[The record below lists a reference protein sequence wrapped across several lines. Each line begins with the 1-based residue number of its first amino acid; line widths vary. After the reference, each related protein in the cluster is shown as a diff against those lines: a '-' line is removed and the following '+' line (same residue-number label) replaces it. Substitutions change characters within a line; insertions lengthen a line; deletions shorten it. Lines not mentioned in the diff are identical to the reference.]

1 MKLPYVQLV
10 NSVFIFADTCRIH
23 SAVLSTGGTSASCF
37 NGFLFSLP
45 THLRRVWRGNKR
57 AGGGLKK
64 RQRNITTLVDMCV
77 FVVVR
82 DQDFPSPHVGL
93 MTVFRL
99 PLFFKSI
106 FNCAVSAVINFFFVT
121 VFPFRHNQAYCHS
134 AAVCLFLFSKK
145 KAFLTFSNKHIF
157 VQAGLHEVNA
167 D

>member
-37 NGFLFSLP
+37 YGFLFSLP

-106 FNCAVSAVINFFFVT
+106 FNCAVSAVVNFFFLLL
-121 VFPFRHNQAYCHS
+121 F
-134 AAVCLFLFSKK
+134 FLFAIIRRIVTQQLSAYFYSPK